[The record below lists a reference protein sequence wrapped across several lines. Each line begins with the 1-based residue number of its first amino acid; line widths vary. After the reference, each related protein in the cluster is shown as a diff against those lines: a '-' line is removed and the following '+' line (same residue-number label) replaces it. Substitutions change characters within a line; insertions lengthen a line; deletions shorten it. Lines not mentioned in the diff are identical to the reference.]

1 MHDETLLV
9 IGMIAMPL
17 SILYAIVSGL
27 RRGPRLP
34 AAILLVAVG
43 IFIVMGMI
51 HDESKSDSIRQIVAF
66 SLMIFVPLAVGAYAH
81 ALRSKGG
88 L

>member
-1 MHDETLLV
+1 MFDESIIV
-9 IGMIAMPL
+9 IGMILLPL

-27 RRGPRLP
+27 RRGPKFP
-34 AAILLVAVG
+34 AVILLVAVG
-43 IFIVMGMI
+43 VFIVLGVI
-51 HDESKSDSIRQIVAF
+51 HDESKSRSIRQIMAF

-81 ALRSKGG
+81 ALRSRGG